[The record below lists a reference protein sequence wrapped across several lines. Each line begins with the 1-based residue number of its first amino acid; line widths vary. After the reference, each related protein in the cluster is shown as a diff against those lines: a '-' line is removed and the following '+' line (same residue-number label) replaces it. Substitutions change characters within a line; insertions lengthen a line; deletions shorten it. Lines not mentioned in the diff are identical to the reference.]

1 MSEYYLGIDLH
12 KRRSY
17 AVLLDREGR
26 LVHQGGLPNYQM
38 REFLALKVP
47 RCTTAV
53 MEATFNWPF
62 MYDLASE
69 YVEQVLLAHP
79 QKVKMIAEATVKTD
93 KIDAR
98 TLAQLARTGYL
109 PTAYAAPRAIRELR
123 QLLRHRA
130 NLVADR
136 TRHKNRIQSVLTR
149 HNLTPPLTDLFGV
162 QGRAFLR
169 SCQGLSLADRRS
181 IEDNLA
187 AIDFFD
193 QRVAEVRRCVE
204 EQVRTDPQV
213 VLLQTLPGVGLITA
227 ATIRAELGEAGRFAS
242 ADRAARWAGLTPSV
256 RASDET
262 IHRGPI
268 SREGSTYLREAMVG
282 AALRAVRSSPSLRR
296 CHDRIAKRRGLGMAR
311 VALARK
317 MLEIAYCMLRS
328 GQPFREAGGW
338 STGEPDAKHGSWKP
352 TG

>member
-12 KRRSY
+12 KKRSF
-17 AVLLDREGR
+17 AVLMNGEGR
-26 LVHQGGLPNYQM
+26 LLHEGAVPNERM
-38 REFLALKVP
+38 REFLGLNVP
-47 RCTTAV
+47 ASTTAV

-98 TLAQLARTGYL
+98 TLAHLARAGYL

-123 QLLRHRA
+123 HLLRHRA

-149 HNLTPPLTDLFGV
+149 HNLTPPVSDLFGV
-162 QGRAFLR
+162 QGRAFLQDCLR
-169 SCQGLSLADRRS
+169 QGLSAPDRRS
-181 IEDNLA
+181 IDDNLA
-187 AIDFFD
+187 AVDFIDR
-193 QRVAEVRRCVE
+193 QVAELKRFLQ
-204 EQVRTDPQV
+204 EQVHADRQV
-213 VLLQTLPGVGLITA
+213 ALLQTLPGVGLITA
-227 ATIRAELGEAGRFAS
+227 ATIRAELGEVERFPS

-262 IHRGPI
+262 VHRGPI
-268 SREGSTYLREAMVG
+268 SREGSVYLREAMVG
-282 AALRAVRSSPSLRR
+282 AALRAVRYSASLRQF
-296 CHDRIAKRRGLGMAR
+296 HDRIARRRGVGMAR

-317 MLEIAYCMLRS
+317 MLEIAYYMLRS
-328 GQPFREAGGW
+328 GQPFREAGG
-338 STGEPDAKHGSWKP
+338 
-352 TG
+352 

>member
-12 KRRSY
+12 KKRSFS
-17 AVLLDREGR
+17 VLMDREGN
-26 LVHQGGLPNYQM
+26 LLDQGGRPNDAM
-38 REFLALKVP
+38 AAFFAAKVP
-47 RCTTAV
+47 RSTTAV

-62 MYDLASE
+62 MYDLAGE
-69 YVEQVLLAHP
+69 YVERVLLAHP

-98 TLAQLARTGYL
+98 TLAHLARTGYL
-109 PTAYAAPRAIRELR
+109 PTAYAAPRAVRELR

-130 NLVADR
+130 NLVGDR
-136 TRHKNRIQSVLTR
+136 TRHKNRIHSILAR
-149 HNLTPPLTDLFGV
+149 HNLTPPVSDLFGV
-162 QGRAFLR
+162 QGRAFLQ

-181 IEDNLA
+181 IDDNLA

-193 QRVAEVRRCVE
+193 RHVGEVSRCLEEEVRAD
-204 EQVRTDPQV
+204 EQVT
-213 VLLQTLPGVGLITA
+213 LLQTLPGVGLITA
-227 ATIRAELGEAGRFAS
+227 AIIRAELGEVGRFRS
-242 ADRAARWAGLTPSV
+242 ADQAARWAGLTPSV

-262 IHRGPI
+262 IHRGAI

-282 AALRAVRSSPSLRR
+282 AALRAVRTSPCLRR
-296 CHDRIAKRRGLGMAR
+296 FHERIAKRRGPGMAR

-328 GQPFREAGGW
+328 GQPFREAGG
-338 STGEPDAKHGSWKP
+338 
-352 TG
+352 

>member
-1 MSEYYLGIDLH
+1 VSEYYLGIDLH
-12 KRRSY
+12 KKRSFT
-17 AVLLDREGR
+17 VLLDRDGR
-26 LVHQGGLPNYQM
+26 LMHEGGLPNDQM

-47 RCTTAV
+47 RATTVV

-98 TLAQLARTGYL
+98 TLAHLARTGYL
-109 PTAYAAPRAIRELR
+109 PTAYAAPRAVRELR

-136 TRHKNRIQSVLTR
+136 TRQKNRIHSILTR
-149 HNLTPPLTDLFGV
+149 HNLTAPVSDLFGV

-169 SCQGLSLADRRS
+169 GCQGLPPADGRS

-193 QRVAEVRRCVE
+193 QLIAEVGRHLAQ
-204 EQVRTDPQV
+204 QVRSDPQV
-213 VLLQTLPGVGLITA
+213 ALLQTLPGVGLVTA
-227 ATIRAELGEAGRFAS
+227 ATIRAELGEADRFPNA
-242 ADRAARWAGLTPSV
+242 ARAARWAGLTPSV

-262 IHRGPI
+262 IHRGAI
-268 SREGSTYLREAMVG
+268 SREGSAYLREAMVG
-282 AALRAVRSSPSLRR
+282 AALRAVRYSPSLRKF
-296 CHDRIAKRRGLGMAR
+296 HERIARRRGQGMAR

-328 GQPFREAGGW
+328 GQPFREAGNQ
-338 STGEPDAKHGSWKP
+338 STGEPDAKHGSRKP
-352 TG
+352 RE